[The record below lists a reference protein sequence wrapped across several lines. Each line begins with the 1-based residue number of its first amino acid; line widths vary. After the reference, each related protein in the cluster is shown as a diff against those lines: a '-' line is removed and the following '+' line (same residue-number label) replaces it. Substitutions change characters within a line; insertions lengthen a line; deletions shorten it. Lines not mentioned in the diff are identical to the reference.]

1 MQFSTLF
8 TPVAF
13 AILSISE
20 LASAHTVFV
29 DAWGN
34 QNPNLRGHSL
44 GYDRTT
50 PRVGPH
56 HLFALQHDVVVFNE
70 QVTHNWKDMRGQWLG
85 GCGIT
90 ALSNAAWFSR
100 THQAE
105 WNAIA
110 ARGGEWHFM
119 RKVGPPQARVDVAW
133 SIDQMSKYEARGEIR
148 QDKAL
153 NKGLRTGIPRVTA
166 GGSLNIVSF
175 QVNADGAGPFTCAID
190 YSGRGPWTRIAVTQ
204 TCSQKHDSVDP
215 WTVRKPCTIT
225 IKLPNNL
232 NCHAKYG
239 KLTDICLVRCQNNAK
254 NGPFGGCVPMQ
265 QVKPK
270 PKVVVKPV
278 PVVRPVTKVQPVKPV
293 VRPTKVT
300 LPPGR
305 ATITVVKPG
314 GNTVVSVVTQTATV
328 VTVITQVSQ
337 PPPKV
342 SISVVTEIET
352 SLVTVEQPVATSEA
366 QSAETTYS
374 IVPPNPGDK
383 GLTPKEIE
391 DLIAGEDYDDEQIKE
406 IKKGGYYKQ
415 KLRFRRE

>member
-1 MQFSTLF
+1 MQLSTLF

-34 QNPNLRGHSL
+34 QNPNLRGYSL
-44 GYDRTT
+44 GYDRNT

-56 HLFALQHDVVVFNE
+56 HLFALQHDVVVLNE
-70 QVTHNWKDMRGQWLG
+70 QVTHNWKDMRGKWLG
-85 GCGIT
+85 GCGVT
-90 ALSNAAWFSR
+90 ALSNAHWFKN
-100 THQAE
+100 ADPKE
-105 WNAIA
+105 WDAIA
-110 ARGGEWHFM
+110 RRGGEWHFM
-119 RKVGPPQARVDVAW
+119 RKVAPPKARVDVAW
-133 SIDQMSKYEARGEIR
+133 SITQMSQYEARGEVR

-166 GGSLNIVSF
+166 GGFLNIVSF
-175 QVNADGAGPFTCAID
+175 QVNADGAGPFACAID
-190 YSGRGPWTRIAVTQ
+190 YSGHGTWTKVAVTQ
-204 TCSQKHDSVDP
+204 TCSQKHDS
-215 WTVRKPCTIT
+215 
-225 IKLPNNL
+225 
-232 NCHAKYG
+232 
-239 KLTDICLVRCQNNAK
+239 
-254 NGPFGGCVPMQ
+254 
-265 QVKPK
+265 VKPK

-293 VRPTKVT
+293 VKPTKVT

-305 ATITVVKPG
+305 VTITVVRPN
-314 GNTVVSVVTQTATV
+314 GNTAVSVVTQTATV

-342 SISVVTEIET
+342 SVSVVTEIQT

-374 IVPPNPGDK
+374 IAPPKPGDK
-383 GLTPKEIE
+383 GLSPKEIE
-391 DLIAGEDYDDEQIKE
+391 ELIAGEDYDDEQIEE
-406 IKKGGYYKQ
+406 IKNGGYYKQ